1 MTLRGGRFKKKRKKR
16 KSRKGGGLWG
26 AMLNPF
32 GAAVGGLV
40 SGYRALG
47 GKTHR
52 SKLSGIASRFRP
64 GSKRGSGR
72 ANFLPGVTW
81 HRGSG
86 MGFSGS
92 GMEFHGSGL
101 RNGRALPRRGGS
113 GRRMI

>member
-1 MTLRGGRFKKKRKKR
+1 MTIRGGRFKKKRKKR

-47 GKTHR
+47 GKTPR
-52 SKLSGIASRFRP
+52 GRFSGVARRL

-92 GMEFHGSGL
+92 GMSFHGAGL
-101 RNGRALPRRGGS
+101 
-113 GRRMI
+113 